1 MRHTFPLLAALFAL
15 LLAVTPAGAH
25 HGKGSHADGA
35 TSEEHGSKPA
45 KSDKHSSKSESE
57 EHDSETEERGG
68 FATCDWQA
76 DPDSCP
82 GNSGWAHWCKDQ
94 HGPGPARGQC
104 VADHARD
111 EHDGK

>member
-35 TSEEHGSKPA
+35 TSEEHGSKQA
-45 KSDKHSSKSESE
+45 KSDKHGSKSESEEHDSERAKSDKHGSKSESE

-82 GNSGWAHWCKDQ
+82 G
-94 HGPGPARGQC
+94 
-104 VADHARD
+104 
-111 EHDGK
+111 